1 MPRNGSG
8 VYTLPSGNPVEPGT
22 VIEADWA
29 NTTLEDIGEEI
40 TNSLSRTGEG
50 GMLAPL
56 RFDSGTEGSP
66 GIGWLLETSSGF
78 YRSGTGEF
86 WAVVL
91 GQEVLQFTD
100 NGVLIP
106 SGMTLTVQDA
116 VDIDGAV
123 DVNGNFSVATNKFT
137 VAAASGNT
145 TVAGTLGVTG
155 AITATGGVV
164 GNLTGNVTGNVTGN
178 ATNVTGVVAIAN
190 GGTAASTALN
200 ARSNLLPSYASN
212 ALKFLRVNAGATDVE
227 WATESGLGT
236 VTSVS
241 GTGTVNGIT
250 LTGTVTSSG
259 NLTLGGALM
268 GVSLTSQVTGTLPV
282 ANGGSGQTTAQA
294 AMNAFAGAVT
304 SGSYLRGNGTNVV
317 LTTIQAADVPTLN
330 QNTTGTAA
338 GLSATLAVAS
348 GGTGQT
354 SYTDGQLLIGNSS
367 GNTLTKTTLTAGSG
381 VTITNGSGA
390 ITIAATGSGGDVVG
404 PASSTDNAITRF
416 DSTTGKLIQNSVV
429 TISDVG
435 AIVAPEAGS
444 VIPFY
449 FNNQASFPSAATYHG
464 AVAHSHADGAM
475 YFAHGGS
482 WVRLLQDGGPLG
494 TPSAGTLTN
503 ATGLPLTTGVT
514 GTLPVANGG
523 TGQSSFTDGQILIGN
538 SAGNTLTKT
547 TLTAG
552 SNITITNGAGA
563 ITIASTGGGGGG
575 GSDGFA
581 WFIS

>member
-1 MPRNGSG
+1 MPRNGAG
-8 VYTLPSGNPVEPGT
+8 TYTLPAGNPVEAGT
-22 VIEADWA
+22 VIEAAWA
-29 NTTLEDIGEEI
+29 NTTLEDVGTEI

-50 GMLAPL
+50 GMLAPFRL
-56 RFDSGTEGSP
+56 DDGTQGAP
-66 GIGWLLETSSGF
+66 GLGWLLETSSGF
-78 YRSGTGEF
+78 YRAGSGEF

-123 DVNGNFSVATNKFT
+123 DVGGNFSVATNKFT

-164 GNLTGNVTGNVTGN
+164 GNLTGDVTGNVTGN

-200 ARSNLLPSYASN
+200 ARSNLLPSYATN

-227 WATESGLGT
+227 WATETGLGT

-259 NLTLGGALM
+259 NLTLGGALT

-338 GLSATLAVAS
+338 GLSTTLAVTS

-354 SYTDGQLLIGNSS
+354 SYTDGQLLIGNST
-367 GNTLTKTTLTAGSG
+367 GNTLTKSTLTAGAG
-381 VTITNGSGA
+381 VTITNGGGA
-390 ITIAATGSGGDVVG
+390 ITIAATGLGGDVVG
-404 PASSTDNAITRF
+404 PATSTDNAVTRF
-416 DSTTGKLIQNSVV
+416 DSTTGKLIQNSLV

-449 FNNQASFPSAATYHG
+449 FNNQAAFPSATTYHG